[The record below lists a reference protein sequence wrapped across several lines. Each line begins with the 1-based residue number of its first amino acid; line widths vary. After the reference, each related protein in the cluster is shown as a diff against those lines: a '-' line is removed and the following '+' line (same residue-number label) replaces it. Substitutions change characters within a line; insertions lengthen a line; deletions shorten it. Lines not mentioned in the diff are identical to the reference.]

1 MSELLRRKITLF
13 TGFITERTF
22 VFCLILCYNMHKRFL
37 HSTEHINVTFCTK
50 LDVETIPE
58 YRRFEDHK
66 IKVLFVDSSGY
77 DQRFI
82 CIFKLAATN

>member
-1 MSELLRRKITLF
+1 MSTTFGTKLL
-13 TGFITERTF
+13 
-22 VFCLILCYNMHKRFL
+22 
-37 HSTEHINVTFCTK
+37 NVTFCTK
-50 LDVETIPE
+50 LDVETVPE
-58 YRRFEDHK
+58 NRRFEDHK